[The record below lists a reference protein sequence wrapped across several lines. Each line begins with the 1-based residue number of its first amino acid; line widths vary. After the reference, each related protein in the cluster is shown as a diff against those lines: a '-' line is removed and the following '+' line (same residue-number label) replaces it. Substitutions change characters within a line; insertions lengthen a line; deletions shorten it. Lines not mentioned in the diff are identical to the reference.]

1 MSERKD
7 RLKVPKAELD
17 AVLARLIATPPATKE
32 GISESIQGKKRE
44 PTPILEKK

>member
-7 RLKVPKAELD
+7 SPKIAKGHFD
-17 AVLARLIATPPATKE
+17 SVLSRLIATPPATKE
-32 GISESIQGKKRE
+32 EISQSIRGKTPE